1 MDRFGNCHHDGIG
14 AKMDNKLAT
23 NFKKVVDVTWK
34 RKVDNS
40 VGILLFW
47 MNLMSV
53 ILNSYLRQVDGQLNK
68 ADEYVKVVEGDTR
81 TIVIDN
87 VQREQKAV
95 GNEVSK
101 VDFDHEIPVL
111 EKLSESENYVED
123 DEFLQSNS
131 KDNSVMKHQMHK
143 QRMTV
148 KSELKFV
155 GEIMWNIVMFMIM
168 LGIMMGLNVDSY
180 ASLDCDQ
187 KVGVGNHNSVGNIN
201 YGGYII
207 NDEGFERNYEPN
219 RADIDFE
226 DEVHEDLAPVMVMT
240 NTPVSISLELETITG
255 YPIVPE

>member
-1 MDRFGNCHHDGIG
+1 
-14 AKMDNKLAT
+14 
-23 NFKKVVDVTWK
+23 
-34 RKVDNS
+34 
-40 VGILLFW
+40 

-143 QRMTV
+143 QRTIV
-148 KSELKFV
+148 KSGLIFV

-187 KVGVGNHNSVGNIN
+187 RVGVGNHNSVGNIN

-207 NDEGFERNYEPN
+207 NDEDFEKNYEPN
-219 RADIDFE
+219 RGDIDFE
-226 DEVHEDLAPVMVMT
+226 DEVHGDLAPFVVIAK
-240 NTPVSISLELETITG
+240 TPVSISLGLDTITG
-255 YPIVPE
+255 YPIMTG